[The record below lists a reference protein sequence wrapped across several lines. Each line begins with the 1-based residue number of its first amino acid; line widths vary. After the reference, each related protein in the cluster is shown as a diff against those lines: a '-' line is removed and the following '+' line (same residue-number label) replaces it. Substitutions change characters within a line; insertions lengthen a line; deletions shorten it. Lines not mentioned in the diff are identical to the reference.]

1 MRDLLKLRVRMAG
14 RFSRD
19 LVRAEPLAGAAVL
32 TLLAAGAWYGFGE
45 ARSEAGARDLAT
57 AAIGVCLLLH
67 LSRRDARFL
76 ALAGRVP
83 RGVFAI
89 EYLILLLP
97 AAAVLA
103 LGATPVLGMAVLLA
117 GLVVAMLP
125 SGQASRVWARWATH
139 RPMPRLAPVSAFEWV
154 SGLRRWLLPLGVLYL
169 LAVPVSAVPA
179 GPTALLLVSAW
190 GICGF
195 YTEWEGWPLVQ
206 GFGLG
211 PGAFIRAK
219 ITRAVGLW
227 VILSVPMVAVFLAR
241 HPTLWP
247 VLLVSVIACGLVI
260 AASVIAKYAAYR
272 EGRAM
277 GAFGSLVPLL
287 FTAMLLIP
295 PVAAFLLLRL
305 WRLATRNLDPY
316 LHAFD

>member
-1 MRDLLKLRVRMAG
+1 M
-14 RFSRD
+14 
-19 LVRAEPLAGAAVL
+19 
-32 TLLAAGAWYGFGE
+32 
-45 ARSEAGARDLAT
+45 
-57 AAIGVCLLLH
+57 LLH

-76 ALAGRVP
+76 ALAGHVP
-83 RGVFAI
+83 CRVFAI

-97 AAAVLA
+97 AAGILA

-117 GLVVAMLP
+117 GLMVAMLP
-125 SGQASRVWARWATH
+125 SGQVSRAWARWTAH
-139 RPMPRLAPVSAFEWV
+139 RPMRRLAPISAFEWV

-169 LAVPVSAVPA
+169 LAVPVSAIPA
-179 GPTALLLVSAW
+179 GPTALLLISAW

-219 ITRAVGLW
+219 ITRAIGLW
-227 VILSVPMVAVFLAR
+227 MILSIPMIVVFLAR
-241 HPTLWP
+241 RPALWP

-287 FTAMLLIP
+287 FTGMLLIP

-305 WRLATRNLDPY
+305 WRLATRNLAPY